1 MRKSVGHSAA
11 RWERL
16 RKMLSGVTMSDVLV
30 EMDEEEDAGSVR
42 SGKLNRRLQNRS
54 GASFRACLEAS

>member
-1 MRKSVGHSAA
+1 M
-11 RWERL
+11 